1 MLEEAGLL
9 DDALQ
14 VYAQVE
20 GDSDQKAEAISRKAA
35 ILMGSGKSDLA
46 IEALESVTDINRN
59 DGKTW
64 LLLGDLYLDQ
74 GDLGEARDSYGAA
87 AGLPVSKADGLAGL
101 AEVAYE
107 MGNLEQAVR
116 YYEDAVA
123 EKPEDLRFTGAL
135 EQIRE
140 ELKFSSSQEG

>member
-1 MLEEAGLL
+1 M
-9 DDALQ
+9 
-14 VYAQVE
+14 
-20 GDSDQKAEAISRKAA
+20 R
-35 ILMGSGKSDLA
+35 SGKNDLA
-46 IEALESVTDINRN
+46 IKSLESLTTMRRN

-64 LLLGDLYLDQ
+64 LLLGDLHLGQ
-74 GDLGEARDSYGAA
+74 GDLAEARDSYGAA
-87 AGLPVSKADGLAGL
+87 AGLPASKAEGLAGL

-107 MGNLEQAVR
+107 LGNLEQAIR
-116 YYEDAVA
+116 YYENAVT